1 MERGLRP
8 PFRVSSRASNPF
20 GLTFSGL
27 FGGWGFSVPFG
38 VGGSWSLGGV
48 GALGPFGGSAFL
60 GQSLRGDRSSVSW
73 GWSGESPTFWSL
85 CRVGATAFAGE
96 LPAYS
101 DLKEGVPDFRFFRES
116 GESNDQTAA
125 WGGRPFKTTVG
136 INESFNPGSGEE
148 VRVTGEERYNDA
160 SRESTLVS
168 TFGYLYL
175 LEDWSFS
182 AGGAV
187 FGINQPEVVI

>member
-1 MERGLRP
+1 VERGLRP

-27 FGGWGFSVPFG
+27 FGGWGFSVPLGSGLLVSRGGWGSRSLRG
-38 VGGSWSLGGV
+38 VGV
-48 GALGPFGGSAFL
+48 L

>member
-1 MERGLRP
+1 
-8 PFRVSSRASNPF
+8 
-20 GLTFSGL
+20 
-27 FGGWGFSVPFG
+27 
-38 VGGSWSLGGV
+38 
-48 GALGPFGGSAFL
+48 
-60 GQSLRGDRSSVSW
+60 
-73 GWSGESPTFWSL
+73 
-85 CRVGATAFAGE
+85 
-96 LPAYS
+96 
-101 DLKEGVPDFRFFRES
+101 VPDFRFFRES